1 MKKLLFV
8 IATFCC
14 LAANAA
20 DNELVIVKFSVEI
33 VNKGGVGNSNP
44 KSPINPPQ
52 ATLDDHVLTF
62 TSGHADYT
70 LTLLDENGDEA
81 YVVAVPSS
89 TSIVVLPATLTGTF
103 EVQLDFG
110 GSYIFVSEIEL

>member
-1 MKKLLFV
+1 MKKTILSIIMLLF
-8 IATFCC
+8 AGMTNFA
-14 LAANAA
+14 LADRLHFGLIDVDDTPAVPGHN
-20 DNELVIVKFSVEI
+20 
-33 VNKGGVGNSNP
+33 
-44 KSPINPPQ
+44 KSPLMLPTVDQ
-52 ATLDDHVLTF
+52 DGHVLTF
-62 TSGHADYT
+62 IGSHADYT